1 MPASYTKIK
10 SRTGGP
16 SIGTIM
22 CVPKGT
28 AWGDSS
34 NENTEAGNWKIS
46 NANTIGYSSDARFP
60 GWFECDGRSL
70 NKADYPMLYEV
81 LGDTYGSTSTTFK
94 IPDYRGK
101 RLCGTG
107 NVDSN
112 RGGGGTLSPEF
123 SPQGLAGGSPQEA
136 GSVGGSYE
144 VSVTRF
150 APAGS
155 EITSGTPTGEYVSY
169 YVTDSFITSRTPSGS
184 FTNTTLGN
192 FGSGIGEYGFFAKPD
207 FIGVGNQYVRFH
219 SEAAAQSISRSYRIN
234 SLDLTD
240 YTKIY
245 IVAIAGNDNNGGER
259 PNDADDSL
267 FVKFVKNNG
276 GGSSSSN
283 YKFIAT
289 KGDPDSEFG
298 GESDFDK
305 WDAAFATWQPHV
317 IDIPSGWR
325 ENNVQIEIFQNPDGA
340 PVGSEI
346 TSQTDDYYDPNTSP
360 EDIKDAYGIL
370 SIGFSG
376 GTFAGDATDTFQL
389 GTIRTLGFENLNAV
403 VEPNFN
409 GNISFSC
416 GTNGTGNT
424 GGTSERSIFGVPP
437 HSHFVSGINASGG
450 TIYLAQNS
458 SQYSPEKRVN
468 TFQDGLCTFATYNRS
483 GGSIRSHSHLL
494 AWGFTPEPFAT
505 YGNDNGYGSSDL
517 VNSLDIGGLYGID
530 KTSFRGNDIGERIN
544 KTLDVSNVLGVNI
557 NVGDFEMRP
566 NSRLE
571 FDNALDVYLEAGEGV
586 NLASKYTRLK
596 YIIRAW

>member
-1 MPASYTKIK
+1 MPASYSKIK

-22 CVPKGT
+22 CVPKSSQWSDSGDEGT
-28 AWGDSS
+28 ESS
-34 NENTEAGNWKIS
+34 RWRISGPNT
-46 NANTIGYSSDARFP
+46 TGYSSTERFP

-70 NKADYPMLYEV
+70 IKANYPMLYEV
-81 LGDTYGSTSTTFK
+81 IGDTYGSTSTTFNL
-94 IPDYRGK
+94 PDYRGK

-112 RGGGGTLSPEF
+112 RGGGGTLTPEF
-123 SPQGLAGGSPQEA
+123 SPTYTEGGSPDQA

-155 EITSGTPTGEYVSY
+155 EITPGVPTGEFVLY
-169 YVTDSFITSRTPSGS
+169 YVTDSFITSKDS
-184 FTNTTLGN
+184 FNNTALGN
-192 FGSGIGEYGFFAKPD
+192 FGDGIGEYGFFAKPD
-207 FIGVGNQYVRFH
+207 FIGIGDQYVRFH
-219 SEAAAQSISRSYRIN
+219 SESANLSGNRSYRIS
-234 SLDLTD
+234 SLNLSD
-240 YTKIY
+240 YTKVY
-245 IVAIAGNDNNGGER
+245 ITAIAGNDNNGGER
-259 PNDADDSL
+259 PNDAGDSL
-267 FVKFVKNNG
+267 FVRFIKSNG
-276 GGSSSSN
+276 SGAASSD
-283 YKFIAT
+283 YKLIAT

-298 GESDFDK
+298 GEDDFEK
-305 WDAAFATWQPHV
+305 WDLAFSTWQQQV
-317 IDIPSGWR
+317 VEIPTGWR

-340 PVGSEI
+340 PVGSELNNP
-346 TSQTDDYYDPNTSP
+346 TRDFYDPNDPP

-376 GTFAGDATDTFQL
+376 GNFGGDATDTFQI
-389 GTIRTLGFENLNAV
+389 GTVRTLGFENLNAV
-403 VEPNFN
+403 VEPNFT
-409 GNISFSC
+409 GTISFSA
-416 GTNGTGNT
+416 GNNGTGNR

-450 TIYLAQNS
+450 TVFVATASEQFT
-458 SQYSPEKRVN
+458 PEKRIN
-468 TFQDGLCTFATYNRS
+468 TFEDGLCTFKSYNRS
-483 GGSIRSHSHLL
+483 GRSIKSHSHLL

-517 VNSLDIGGLYGID
+517 VNALDIGGLYGESRA
-530 KTSFRGNDIGERIN
+530 SFRSDDIGEKIN
-544 KTLDVSNVLGVNI
+544 KTLDVSNILGVTL
-557 NVGDFEMRP
+557 NVADFEMRP

-586 NLASKYTRLK
+586 NLASTYTRLK